1 MDQKYADVIDSTGS
15 GLIPERIDVV
25 RIIIAMT
32 GASGAPYGV
41 RLLQL
46 LHGMPDIETHLIVSH
61 SAALTVKQECD
72 LDIRQVE
79 SLADVVHKASAIG
92 ASIASGSYP
101 VDAMIVAPC
110 SIKTLSAVANCYA
123 DDLVSRAA
131 DVCLKEGRP
140 LLLMVRETPLHIGH
154 LRAMTAAAEAGAI
167 IAPPVPAFYSRP
179 TSVEEIVDHT
189 VRRVLARVGLPEM
202 APTAWMGMSRTSD
215 PDEGDQEDPPPSPRT
230 SSPRSQPGPRA
241 SKA

>member
-1 MDQKYADVIDSTGS
+1 
-15 GLIPERIDVV
+15 V

-46 LHGMPDIETHLIVSH
+46 LHGMSEVETHLIVSH
-61 SAALTVKQECD
+61 AAALTVRQECD

-92 ASIASGSYP
+92 ATIASGSYP

-123 DDLVSRAA
+123 NDLVTRAA

-140 LLLMVRETPLHIGH
+140 LVLMVRETPLHLGH

-179 TSVEEIVDHT
+179 TSVEEIVDQT
-189 VRRVLARVGLPEM
+189 VRRVLARVGLADM
-202 APTAWMGMSRTSD
+202 APVPWSGFSQSSD
-215 PDEGDQEDPPPSPRT
+215 LFEDDGRDPSGSALPSPRA
-230 SSPRSQPGPRA
+230 SASGPLRTDKPA
-241 SKA
+241 P